1 MVSSHRGH
9 PHRIYFQPAGAARRN
24 QLPNTW
30 DRVLHPWHFLQ
41 LCPSRAGPDP
51 PLPIPSFPS
60 SLLEVRG
67 VRVGWGLLACG
78 HRGTPMGGQE

>member
-9 PHRIYFQPAGAARRN
+9 PHRIYFQPAGAARWH

-30 DRVLHPWHFLQ
+30 DGVRHPWHFLQ

-51 PLPIPSFPS
+51 PLTIPSFPS
-60 SLLEVRG
+60 SRG
-67 VRVGWGLLACG
+67 VRVGRGLPVCR